1 MMSVSDKLIRL
12 MPEPNQAGMR
22 REILAALVQRGALD
36 SSELAEAVK
45 HNPRGEFVGGFG
57 LMVSV
62 LDELAGQGV
71 VEIAALGY
79 GAGDDNSPAMV
90 RLTHYG
96 RDELEQ
102 MGAANV

>member
-1 MMSVSDKLIRL
+1 MSVPDKPILL
-12 MPEPNQAGMR
+12 MPEPNQDGMR
-22 REILAALVQRGALD
+22 REILAALEQGGALD

-45 HNPRGEFVGGFG
+45 HNPRGEFVGGLG
-57 LMVSV
+57 LMFSV

-71 VEIAALGY
+71 VEIAPGSS
-79 GAGDDNSPAMV
+79 AGEDNSPATV